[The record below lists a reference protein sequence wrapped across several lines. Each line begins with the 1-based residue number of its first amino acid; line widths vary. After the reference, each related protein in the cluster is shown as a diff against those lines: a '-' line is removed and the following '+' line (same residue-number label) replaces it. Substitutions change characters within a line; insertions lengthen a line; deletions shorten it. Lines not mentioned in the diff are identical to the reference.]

1 MFNYLPL
8 YGYNVFMKKTLKKVV
23 QPIIPKS
30 LINFFHYTE
39 SIAAAKKYKNPSEQM
54 IVIGIV
60 GSKGK
65 TTTAN
70 MLWSILSADGH
81 KVGLIG
87 TANIRYGSK
96 EEMNPYHMTMPG
108 AFVMQKI
115 LAKMASMKCKYVIME
130 VPSEGQT
137 QYRHIGIN
145 FDVLVF
151 TNVTKELMAAHDF
164 SMETLHKH
172 NKRVFKRLT
181 HSRRKTIDL
190 ARTPKMII
198 ANTDN
203 KHAKDYLIFQADKKL
218 TFGTKTD
225 ADYKITDVQDTQ
237 NGISFDINGTSY
249 KVKILGKINAINA
262 AGAIATASALGANKK
277 AITSGLSK
285 LPTIPGRMEVIEG
298 KQPFTVV
305 VDYAHEQ
312 ASMTALMNS
321 AKDMKPKGAKVI
333 TLLGAEGGGR
343 DSAKRPEMGEI
354 CAKGSDIIILSNV
367 DPYEDDPMYII
378 NDIKKGAIKAGA
390 KEGKSMLIVP
400 DRREGIRKALQLAK
414 KDDLVLITGKGAEQS
429 IVIGGKSS
437 PWDDR
442 KVVKEELNAIY
453 KK

>member
-1 MFNYLPL
+1 
-8 YGYNVFMKKTLKKVV
+8 MKKTLKKVV

-39 SIAAAKKYKNPSEQM
+39 SIAAAQKYKKPSEGM

-70 MLWSILSADGH
+70 MLWSILSADGN

-87 TANIRYGSK
+87 TANIRYGNK

-115 LAKMASMKCKYVIME
+115 LAKMASMKCKYVVME

-137 QYRHIGIN
+137 QYRHVGIN

-172 NKRVFKRLT
+172 NKRVFKHLT
-181 HSRRKTIDL
+181 HSKRKTIDL

-203 KHAKDYLIFQADKKL
+203 KHAKDYLIFQADKKV
-218 TFGTKTD
+218 TFGTKAD
-225 ADYKITDVQDTQ
+225 ADYKITNLADTQ
-237 NGISFDINGTSY
+237 SGISFDIDKSSY

-277 AITSGLSK
+277 AISTGLSK

-298 KQPFTVV
+298 KQPFTLV

-321 AKDMKPKGAKVI
+321 AKDIKPKSAKVI

-343 DSAKRPEMGEI
+343 DSAKRPVMGEI

-367 DPYEDDPMYII
+367 DPYEDDPIDII
-378 NDIKKGAIKAGA
+378 NDIKQGALKAGA
-390 KEGKSMLIVP
+390 KEGKNMFIVP

-429 IVIGGKSS
+429 IVIDGKSS

-442 KVVKEELNAIY
+442 KVVREEL
-453 KK
+453 KSL

>member
-1 MFNYLPL
+1 
-8 YGYNVFMKKTLKKVV
+8 MKKTLKKVV

-39 SIAAAKKYKNPSEQM
+39 SIAAAQKYKKPSEQM

-218 TFGTKTD
+218 TFGTKVD

-321 AKDMKPKGAKVI
+321 AKDMKPKGAKAI

-367 DPYEDDPMYII
+367 DPYEDDPMDII
-378 NDIKKGAIKAGA
+378 NDIKKGATKAGA
-390 KEGKSMLIVP
+390 KEGKSMFIVP
-400 DRREGIRKALQLAK
+400 DRREGIRKALELAK

-442 KVVKEELNAIY
+442 KVVREELKGI
-453 KK
+453 K

>member
-1 MFNYLPL
+1 
-8 YGYNVFMKKTLKKVV
+8 MKKTLKKVV

-39 SIAAAKKYKNPSEQM
+39 SIAAAQKYKKPSEQM

-87 TANIRYGSK
+87 TANIRYGNK

-218 TFGTKTD
+218 TFGTKAD
-225 ADYKITDVQDTQ
+225 ADYKITDITDTQ

-367 DPYEDDPMYII
+367 DPYEDDPMDII
-378 NDIKKGAIKAGA
+378 DDIKKGATKAGA
-390 KEGKSMLIVP
+390 KEGKSMFIVP
-400 DRREGIRKALQLAK
+400 DRREGIRKALELAK

-442 KVVKEELNAIY
+442 KVVREEL
-453 KK
+453 KKLQ

>member
-1 MFNYLPL
+1 
-8 YGYNVFMKKTLKKVV
+8 MKKALKKVV

-39 SIAAAKKYKNPSEQM
+39 SIAAAQKYKKPSEKM

-70 MLWSILSADGH
+70 MLWSILSADGN

-87 TANIRYGSK
+87 TANIRYGNK

-115 LAKMASMKCKYVIME
+115 LAKMASMKCKYVVME

-137 QYRHIGIN
+137 QYRHVGIN

-181 HSRRKTIDL
+181 HSKRKTIDL

-218 TFGTKTD
+218 TFGTKNDT
-225 ADYKITDVQDTQ
+225 DYKLENIEDTK
-237 NGISFDINGTSY
+237 NGISFDINGANY
-249 KVKILGKINAINA
+249 KAKILGKINAINA

-277 AITSGLSK
+277 AIASGLSK
-285 LPTIPGRMEVIEG
+285 LATIPGRMEVIEG

-312 ASMTALMNS
+312 ASMNALMDS

-367 DPYEDDPMYII
+367 DPYEDDPMDII
-378 NDIKKGAIKAGA
+378 NNIKKGALKAGA
-390 KEGKSMLIVP
+390 KEGKSMFIIP
-400 DRREGIRKALQLAK
+400 DRREGIRKALELAN

-429 IVIGGKSS
+429 IVIGGKSF

>member
-1 MFNYLPL
+1 
-8 YGYNVFMKKTLKKVV
+8 MKKTLKKVV

-39 SIAAAKKYKNPSEQM
+39 SIAAAKKYKKPSEQM

-87 TANIRYGSK
+87 TANIRYGNK

-218 TFGTKTD
+218 TFGTKAD

-312 ASMTALMNS
+312 ASMTALMNG

-367 DPYEDDPMYII
+367 DPYEDDPVDII
-378 NDIKKGAIKAGA
+378 NDIKKGAIKTGA
-390 KEGKSMLIVP
+390 KEGKSMFIVP

-442 KVVKEELNAIY
+442 KVVREELAKI
-453 KK
+453 

>member
-1 MFNYLPL
+1 
-8 YGYNVFMKKTLKKVV
+8 MKKTLKKVV
-23 QPIIPKS
+23 QPIVPKS

-39 SIAAAKKYKNPSEQM
+39 SIAAAQKYKKPSEQM

-164 SMETLHKH
+164 SMEILHKH

-198 ANTDN
+198 ANIDN

-218 TFGTKTD
+218 TFGAKSD
-225 ADYKITDVQDTQ
+225 ADYKITDVADTQ
-237 NGISFDINGTSY
+237 NGISFDINGMSY

-367 DPYEDDPMYII
+367 DPYEDDPMDII

-390 KEGKSMLIVP
+390 KEGKSMFIVP

-429 IVIGGKSS
+429 IVVDGKSS

-442 KVVKEELNAIY
+442 KVVLEELEKLWWVILC
-453 KK
+453 KKEK